1 MIITKKCTG
10 CQEDKALT
18 EFYSTKAYAALKHKV
33 DYYCKVCRNGH
44 TLRVQRGPATRFC
57 SVDNCDRRHYAKD
70 YCRLHYD
77 RVRAYGRVN
86 SVRDVLGIDE
96 EKQTYRNID
105 GKVVK
110 GVIYSLENRLKNKF
124 RMTVEEW
131 LEYSKDGCN
140 VCSADLGQGTNTNLH
155 VDHDHACCDGK
166 TMTCGKCTRG
176 VVCVRCNTSIGLYE
190 KGKLRHDYPNRDKI
204 IAYLEEYTNRRKQE
218 EKN

>member
-10 CQEDKALT
+10 CKEEKALT

-96 EKQTYRNID
+96 EKQTYRTVD
-105 GKVVK
+105 GKVIK
-110 GVIYSLENRLKNKF
+110 GVIYSLENRLRSKYG
-124 RMTVEEW
+124 MTVDQW

-140 VCSADLGQGTNTNLH
+140 ICSADLGQGTSTNLH

-166 TMTCGKCTRG
+166 TLTCGKCTRG
-176 VVCVRCNTSIGLYE
+176 VVCIRCNTAIGLYE
-190 KGKLRHDYPNRDKI
+190 KGKLRHDYPNRGKI
-204 IAYLEEYTNRRKQE
+204 ITYLEEHINRRNQQE
-218 EKN
+218 NN